1 MNSFGLS
8 SGRDPLRL
16 VHHEQEVCQRFG
28 RFTIPAGFGCH
39 GCRRRRRRRRRRQ
52 VLEPEAWLK
61 DDEAQSDDDGDDQP
75 GEPEPE
81 AEAEQADLRRLV
93 GVATKRQRR
102 HFKAAVRVYLLSP
115 PVEQKGKTFLIFRG
129 TSTSADTL

>member
-1 MNSFGLS
+1 M
-8 SGRDPLRL
+8 
-16 VHHEQEVCQRFG
+16 
-28 RFTIPAGFGCH
+28 
-39 GCRRRRRRRRRRQ
+39 
-52 VLEPEAWLK
+52 LEPEAWLK

-115 PVEQKGKTFLIFRG
+115 SVEQKGKTFFNISRNVNF
-129 TSTSADTL
+129 